1 MNSAERKKQMN
12 ERCITQKDRYSPEN
26 LMYYKTAVAIA
37 ENMEKEGL
45 LSPCDRKK
53 IVTALT
59 KKYGFDSGSIFAA

>member
-1 MNSAERKKQMN
+1 MN
-12 ERCITQKDRYSPEN
+12 ERCKTQEDRYSPEN

-37 ENMEKEGL
+37 KNMEKEGL
-45 LSPCDRKK
+45 LSPRDRKK